1 MEKEID
7 FKIEYEKLHQIAKLL
22 GIEFNEYREAIKGFN
37 KDVKEAC
44 KIFLGFED
52 IDNEVE
58 NFQTF
63 FFYYIAE
70 HLEKSYFHNN
80 NSKMFTKGLQKLLKD
95 SGNLLDNKIDFN
107 DFEQKEKTYD
117 DVLIDI
123 LASNIEY
130 ELKKINKTI
139 FAISMGLNSCIYV
152 ITDYKILKELKKVDS
167 KLVQIFD
174 TLNLEKIYGYIYQF
188 KENDQTFN
196 NILVKGDY
204 IMEDKENKGKYISL
218 FNPNVRQN
226 IVITFLTEEQ
236 KKNLKVVL

>member
-1 MEKEID
+1 MEKKID
-7 FKIEYEKLHQIAKLL
+7 FKVEYEKLHNIAKVL

-44 KIFLGFED
+44 KVFLGFED
-52 IDNEVE
+52 IDNEIT

-80 NSKMFTKGLQKLLKD
+80 NSKMFTKGLKNLSKDYEYLLE
-95 SGNLLDNKIDFN
+95 NKIDFN
-107 DFEQKEKTYD
+107 DFEEKEKTYD
-117 DVLIDI
+117 DVL
-123 LASNIEY
+123 
-130 ELKKINKTI
+130 KKI
-139 FAISMGLNSCIYV
+139 
-152 ITDYKILKELKKVDS
+152 DS

-188 KENDQTFN
+188 KENDKTFE
-196 NILVKGDY
+196 NILTKGDY
-204 IMEDKENKGKYISL
+204 IMEEKENKGTYISL
-218 FNPNVRQN
+218 FNPNIRQN
-226 IVITFLTEEQ
+226 IVITFLTDEQ

>member
-1 MEKEID
+1 
-7 FKIEYEKLHQIAKLL
+7 
-22 GIEFNEYREAIKGFN
+22 
-37 KDVKEAC
+37 
-44 KIFLGFED
+44 
-52 IDNEVE
+52 
-58 NFQTF
+58 
-63 FFYYIAE
+63 
-70 HLEKSYFHNN
+70 
-80 NSKMFTKGLQKLLKD
+80 
-95 SGNLLDNKIDFN
+95 
-107 DFEQKEKTYD
+107 
-117 DVLIDI
+117 
-123 LASNIEY
+123 
-130 ELKKINKTI
+130 
-139 FAISMGLNSCIYV
+139 MGLNSCIYV
-152 ITDYKILKELKKVDS
+152 ITDYKILKELKKIDS

>member
-7 FKIEYEKLHQIAKLL
+7 FKLEYDKLHQIARLL
-22 GIEFNEYREAIKGFN
+22 NLDFEEYRNSIKAFNE
-37 KDVKEAC
+37 DVKEAC

-52 IDNEVE
+52 IDNEVT

-63 FFYYIAE
+63 FFYYMAE

-80 NSKMFTKGLQKLLKD
+80 NSKMFTIGLKNLTKDYEYLLE
-95 SGNLLDNKIDFN
+95 NKINFD
-107 DFEQKEKTYD
+107 DFEEKEKTYD

-123 LASNIEY
+123 LASNIEH

-152 ITDYKILKELKKVDS
+152 ITDYKILKELKKLDS

-188 KENDQTFN
+188 KETDPTFQ
-196 NILVKGDY
+196 NILIKGDY
-204 IMEDKENKGKYISL
+204 IMEEKENKGKYISL
-218 FNPNVRQN
+218 FNPNIRQH
-226 IVITFLTEEQ
+226 IVIAFLTDEQ
-236 KKNLKVVL
+236 KKNLKVIL

>member
-44 KIFLGFED
+44 KVFLGFED
-52 IDNEVE
+52 TEDEVT

-107 DFEQKEKTYD
+107 DFEQKEKIYD
-117 DVLIDI
+117 DVL
-123 LASNIEY
+123 IEY

-152 ITDYKILKELKKVDS
+152 ITDYKILKELKKIDS

-204 IMEDKENKGKYISL
+204 IMEDKENKGTYISL

-226 IVITFLTEEQ
+226 IVITFLTDEQ

>member
-139 FAISMGLNSCIYV
+139 RY
-152 ITDYKILKELKKVDS
+152 TTQKPR
-167 KLVQIFD
+167 
-174 TLNLEKIYGYIYQF
+174 TL
-188 KENDQTFN
+188 
-196 NILVKGDY
+196 
-204 IMEDKENKGKYISL
+204 
-218 FNPNVRQN
+218 
-226 IVITFLTEEQ
+226 
-236 KKNLKVVL
+236 